1 MVTNVNDILIITT
14 SDTYSISKRVS
25 FLQTKFE
32 TKGLGVRSI
41 YLGVKDSF

>member
-1 MVTNVNDILIITT
+1 MVANVNDILITT

-41 YLGVKDSF
+41 YLGEDSF